1 MPDNDGL
8 WVERKHPFYDTWA
21 DDEERMRATYH
32 ARRRDLAPYLVP
44 HRFESGAEGA
54 AGRPQT
60 LDRAELG
67 YGISLNSSYLAEV
80 FGQIRGAEAS
90 YHWGPLGG
98 DTDDESGLP
107 PIGSTARSLWEDA
120 TRENTSWRN
129 FFHRDVLEWMLSSPG
144 SLIVADVPP
153 GRRAA
158 QSDDA
163 TRRPYVR
170 NVPLSDVWDMG
181 RSPTG
186 IRWVKLVERLDRR
199 EPDSDD
205 NEISENVIIYRLEG
219 GRTLVQRWTMDGDRI
234 GPEIDMGAIT
244 DRQGDPALPVVL
256 NAFGRHPDVRWVGEG
271 LLTGLDDIVIDLFN
285 VVSEMRAGYR
295 DLVVA
300 LLTYAGNDAEGVFK
314 AIKAGSRMI
323 DLGDDDNARLE
334 RLAADSVE
342 VDAGIAQLEQ
352 GIRAW
357 ARSAKRKA
365 SDFEETSQVRSGMS
379 LEAEFQIDLVPLLR
393 EVAEQLDNVESSVMH
408 RLAQLDDESVGA
420 DALQEIGV
428 RRAREFDPEEEASR
442 ISRIVDEFRDGWSIV
457 PAEAKA
463 EVVQRWLE
471 SARIADLDQ
480 EVETADGSTV
490 TLRELVAD
498 RAEELAEFSERSLR
512 QRASLTG
519 PLVRD
524 TGEEAA

>member
-1 MPDNDGL
+1 MAEHGTG
-8 WVERKHPFYDTWA
+8 WIKRTHPHYKTWS
-21 DDEERMRATYH
+21 DDQERMRATFH
-32 ARRRDLAPYLVP
+32 ARRRDLVPYLVP
-44 HRFESGAEGA
+44 HRFEQGADGA
-54 AGRPQT
+54 AGNPKN

-67 YGISLNSSYLAEV
+67 YGISLNSSYLSEI
-80 FGQIRGAEAS
+80 FGQIRGAEATYS
-90 YHWGPLGG
+90 WGPLSG
-98 DTDDESGLP
+98 DTDEGGIP
-107 PIGSTARSLWEDA
+107 PIGTTARSLWEDA

-153 GRRAA
+153 GRREA
-158 QSDDA
+158 QSDDS

-170 NVPLSDVWDMG
+170 NVPLSDVWDIG

-186 IRWVKLVERLDRR
+186 IRWVKLVERRDLR
-199 EPDSDD
+199 EPDSDA
-205 NEISENVIIYRLEG
+205 NELTENVIIYRLEDR
-219 GRTLVQRWTMDGDRI
+219 RTLVQRWTMDGDRI
-234 GPEIDMGAIT
+234 GPEIDMGAIV

-256 NAFGRHPDVRWVGEG
+256 NVFGRHPDIRWVGEG

-285 VVSEMRAGYR
+285 VTNEMRAGYR
-295 DLVVA
+295 DLVIA
-300 LLTYAGNDAEGVFK
+300 LLTYAGDDAKQVFDSIEK
-314 AIKAGSRMI
+314 GSRLI
-323 DLGDDDNARLE
+323 DLGEDPDARLE

-342 VDAGIAQLEQ
+342 VDAGIAQLDQ

-393 EVAEQLDNVESSVMH
+393 EVVEQLDNVESSVMH
-408 RLAQLDDESVGA
+408 RLAQLDDESVGV
-420 DALQEIGV
+420 DGLQDIGV

-442 ISRIVDEFRDGWSIV
+442 ISRLVDEFRDGWTIV
-457 PAEAKA
+457 PAEVKA
-463 EVVQRWLE
+463 EVVSRWIE

-480 EVETADGSTV
+480 EITTADGNTV
-490 TLRELVAD
+490 TLREFVSD
-498 RAEELAEFSERSLR
+498 RAEELAELAERRLR
-512 QRASLTG
+512 QQASLTG

-524 TGEEAA
+524 DAA